1 MKISV
6 VGLGKLGLPIYQVLK
21 KNGYKVKGI
30 DKNKPPMDFSE
41 LGFITF
47 IVVPTPSDEQ
57 GKFSSD
63 YVENVLKNI
72 PPPQI
77 VSIVSTLYPGETDR
91 LQKKY
96 PHLTLI
102 YNPTFV
108 ALGTVEQ
115 DFTHPDFIL
124 IGSNNVR
131 ATELLKSIFNKIC
144 NNPKFCVLTPL
155 EAEITKLSVNCYITT
170 KITYANQIGN
180 LCYKLGI
187 KPDKILEAVGTDHRI
202 GKDYF
207 KAGLGY
213 GGPCFPRDNIA
224 LSKYFADNHTDPSLF
239 RLINNL
245 NRYQIEK
252 IVQRILKLKPKSVGF
267 ESLSYKKGTDC
278 QEQSQLL
285 MIHDWL
291 KKIGIKVKI
300 GKGDVN
306 FDWGGMK

>member
-30 DKNKPPMDFSE
+30 DKNKPPMKFDK

-47 IVVPTPSDEQ
+47 VVVPTPSDEQ
-57 GKFSSD
+57 GKFTSE

-72 PPPQI
+72 HTPQI

-96 PHLTLI
+96 SHLTLV

-108 ALGTVEQ
+108 ALGTVAY

-124 IGSNNVR
+124 IGSNNIG
-131 ATELLKSIFNKIC
+131 ATELLKSIFRIIC
-144 NNPKFCVLTPL
+144 KNPKFCILTPL
-155 EAEITKLSVNCYITT
+155 EAEIAKLSVNCYITT

-180 LCYKLGI
+180 LCYQLGI
-187 KPDKILEAVGTDHRI
+187 KPDRILETVGSDHRI

-239 RLINNL
+239 KLINDL
-245 NRYQIEK
+245 NHWQVEK
-252 IVQRILKLKPKSVGF
+252 MVQRILKMNHKTVGF
-267 ESLSYKKGTDC
+267 KSLSYKEGTDC

-291 KKIGIKVKI
+291 KKIGVKVKK

-306 FDWGGMK
+306 LSWGGIE